1 MKSKSEEKRS
11 SHGRSA
17 FQNCS
22 KDILQK
28 ISLILMKQ
36 AVFGGF
42 GIRGTQCHGG
52 KHRFTVALIVNADG
66 EKEAPI
72 VIWKFEKPRCFKG
85 VNVSCLPVQYY
96 SPPKA
101 WMTSEIM
108 DKILTKLNRKFSSQN
123 RNVALLLDNAGCHP
137 QIISKSFFCLLI
149 QHQNYSLWI

>member
-1 MKSKSEEKRS
+1 MKSEEKRS

-28 ISLILMKQ
+28 ISLLLMKQ
-36 AVFGGF
+36 AVFGVLCL
-42 GIRGTQCHGG
+42 IMDSELEVLNVITEKKS

-85 VNVSCLPVQYY
+85 VNVSCLPVKYY
-96 SPPKA
+96 SQPKA
-101 WMTSEIM
+101 WMKSEIM
-108 DKILTKLNRKFSSQN
+108 DKILTS
-123 RNVALLLDNAGCHP
+123 
-137 QIISKSFFCLLI
+137 
-149 QHQNYSLWI
+149 